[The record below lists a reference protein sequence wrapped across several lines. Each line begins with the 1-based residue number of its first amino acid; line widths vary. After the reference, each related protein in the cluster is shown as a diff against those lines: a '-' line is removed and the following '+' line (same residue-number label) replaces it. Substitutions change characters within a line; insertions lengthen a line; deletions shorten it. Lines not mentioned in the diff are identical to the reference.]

1 MKNWIRALLSETLF
15 SIWWFLSGL
24 STLATFLLPSL
35 SGKPR
40 IALAISTI
48 TGFAWANY
56 RVFQKQE
63 GVTASLKAALATT
76 EKRTSE
82 LRIRPD
88 QGSRYIARP
97 VNNIL
102 KADFN
107 GLYVEFSLMIENSG
121 RRNSTVTGYQV
132 EIVELRQTF
141 QNLQPLLEGES
152 RAQGRHCQHGLQ
164 PTRILSKTRIIGIN
178 AESATGHGSL
188 LFLLPGVTFEQFA
201 TAGLGM
207 SGEERRLPDIQC
219 RLTITDTTNSSANA
233 EFQLHED

>member
-1 MKNWIRALLSETLF
+1 MKKWISALLSETLF
-15 SIWWFLSGL
+15 SVWWILSAL

-40 IALAISTI
+40 MALTVSTI
-48 TGFAWANY
+48 VGFAWANY

-63 GVTASLKAALATT
+63 SVTVALKEAQAAT
-76 EKRTSE
+76 EKRTTE
-82 LRIRPD
+82 LRIMPD
-88 QGSRYIARP
+88 QGSRYIAMP
-97 VNNIL
+97 VNNIP

-107 GLYVEFSLMIENSG
+107 GLYVEFLLMIENSG

-132 EIVELRQTF
+132 EIVELQRTF
-141 QNLQPLLEGES
+141 PNLQPIEGET

-164 PTRILSKTRIIGIN
+164 PARILSKTRVIGMN
-178 AESATGHGSL
+178 AESATGHGTL

-201 TAGLGM
+201 NAGLGM
-207 SGEERRLPDIQC
+207 SAGERRLPDIRC
-219 RLTITDTTNSSANA
+219 RLTITDTTNSSASA